1 MKVKMSLVLMSLL
14 VLIGCSKFW
23 EDSLTAPTSTYNLG
37 NSQITAIVLGK
48 TAADTANFKSNMWL
62 KSDSSGT
69 EYREVQFSDILR
81 ITTMV
86 SEQLYKSRVSYNGI
100 VPFAGF
106 TIAGVEPTYWT
117 IDKEQGPWFWG
128 GIDPEGNFVQD
139 QNNLADTVII
149 PIEVYAASGNSYS
162 FNGTGT
168 DHDNRNV
175 PWNSGLNRYRE
186 EMVTLPGE
194 HRYDFYGSGIDSVRI
209 GNTMIY
215 DISGG
220 YISFEIV
227 DSNQVSVLDDLSGM
241 HEVSWQDTASADS
254 VALMISDRLGDRNYN
269 LINQSG
275 NWLHSVVMPSD
286 TLILL
291 RVEADNELQVTG
303 VKVANTELHHLVMVD
318 SSQYWFAFRLVD
330 GVVSQDSANNFPNL
344 QLYP

>member
-1 MKVKMSLVLMSLL
+1 MKIRMSLALMSLL

-23 EDSLTAPTSTYNLG
+23 EDSLTGPAIVNHQG
-37 NSQITAIVLGK
+37 GSQIAAIVLNK
-48 TAADTANFKSNMWL
+48 AVADTANFKSDMWL
-62 KSDSSGT
+62 KSDSSDT
-69 EYREVQFSDILR
+69 EYREVQFSDTLL

-106 TIAGVEPTYWT
+106 TMAGVEPTHWT

-128 GIDPEGNFVQD
+128 GIDPGGNFIQGQD
-139 QNNLADTVII
+139 NLADTVII

-168 DHDNRNV
+168 DHDNRDI
-175 PWNSGLNRYRE
+175 PWNSDLNLYRV

-194 HRYDFYGSGIDSVRI
+194 HRYDWYGSGIDSVRI

-241 HEVSWQDTASADS
+241 YEVSWQDTAPADS
-254 VALMISDRLGDRNYN
+254 VTLMISDRLGDRNYN
-269 LINQSG
+269 LINQSS
-275 NWLHSVVMPSD
+275 NWTRSVVMPSD

-303 VKVANTELHHLVMVD
+303 VKVLDTELYHLVIVD
-318 SSQYWFAFRLVD
+318 SSQYWFAFRLTG
-330 GVVSQDSANNFPNL
+330 GVVSQDSANNFVNL